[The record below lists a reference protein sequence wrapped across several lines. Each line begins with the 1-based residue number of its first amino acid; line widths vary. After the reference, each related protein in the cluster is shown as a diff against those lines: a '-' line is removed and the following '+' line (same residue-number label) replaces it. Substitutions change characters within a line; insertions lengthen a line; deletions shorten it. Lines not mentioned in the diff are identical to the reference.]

1 MPSPTPNPDSQPVT
15 GKIVSDSA
23 NNAHVQRDTLA
34 PDQGKPDLS
43 QHEAWQNQHSTSF
56 PDPRLNSDASSTTY
70 GAQPGENGETP
81 VSSSS
86 ITGHHER
93 ANLPQP
99 DPNVPHQFP
108 NPHESSGTLSSHQVN
123 PDPSLQTNSSNNTHV
138 QSGTFSGG
146 GPGQH
151 VDGLDSDDSSS
162 TSPSFHPREN
172 SGLPPHHQMSPDA
185 SLQADPSGST
195 HVQSGTFSGGGPG
208 QHVDGLGNDYSTTS
222 TSPSPSVG
230 VGATDNS
237 GTSGAPVSSPTSSG
251 SVPTTSG
258 GGGSPSTEPAAAPTI
273 ETAETSAADY
283 SGGEETS
290 SEVTTGT
297 PVEEA
302 ASNTPSSNNTDPG
315 QAPGLVDNSSHQ
327 CVAESSD
334 IHGADPVPYD
344 EAASDALAAALRK
357 AKDAVHASYGAAASG
372 GGARDNLPQREIWD
386 DFKGRYAD
394 DAHNCHNNLATNAYN
409 VALML
414 DHAAEL
420 VDYLKSCA
428 EAENKNREAARKD
441 DEKWW
446 IQKKWDELWGNKIK
460 YTSPS
465 KAKPSTPASAPA
477 PAPVASSGTDKSS
490 ANPDKIDTYVK
501 KCNDDTSGSE
511 GLETSYNNITGAL
524 QSFEAGCKYGTLDIR
539 PALSGLSALNSQSNQ
554 VMTWLTNVAQAFR
567 DANNGAGGLITVSDA
582 YLDQQMQA
590 RGMGTPNIQHIDA
603 TASEVY
609 GEIPS
614 SGYANDPVN
623 VATGNFIEPETD
635 LVFADTMSSTTLSLR
650 RMYNSL
656 AVTNPDETPSGVFG
670 PGWSSTVDTQLQF
683 SPEHAGWVKTDGR
696 LVFFDRA
703 GDGFARAQREP
714 LWLLK
719 VTAADE
725 LYECVRDAQTD
736 AYEQARTVQASAA
749 TGDTPDATAVKD
761 ETTGV
766 VSFFWM
772 VTNNTHE
779 AYFYTPL
786 GEPVAY
792 RNGHLGSLT
801 VFVRDE
807 NGRVQDLVHPVAH
820 RGIHLD
826 YEITEETGKVH
837 PVAAFTYNTVGTHAG
852 KPVHTVT
859 YTYTQAPTVHEN
871 VSTEAAAEATDYP
884 EQVSISD
891 PESVTT
897 QDSPANTS
905 DSEHAVLSETSKE
918 TAVVPS
924 MTGLLTGVR
933 TAEGTRTYTHTQQGL
948 IHRVVNARGDV
959 EVTNTYDESGRVIAQ
974 VSEYG
979 REIAYTYTSNLTT
992 IIADAGTGENA
1003 NLWVS
1008 DNKGRLVSVTATD
1021 GTRQTMSYDRFS
1033 NRVSITERDGS
1044 RLVRTS
1050 DARGHIRRER
1060 TPEGADYTYEWD
1072 EQDKLVQVSV
1082 RDARDPRNLGEPV
1095 TLTSYRYDSSALT
1108 VNSNTPTVAAVVNP
1122 YPVELI
1128 NGAEQVTQIEYSACG
1143 DVVRVTDPTG
1153 VYTAFEYDEHHDVI
1167 SMHNPAGDTI
1177 RLIRDIAGRVV
1188 SVVNPLGA
1196 ATTLEYTA
1204 AGALRSV
1211 TDPAG
1216 ARWMMQYPN
1225 TPVGDGVP
1233 YMVRAQGENQ
1243 RQGLIHSGAESADAA
1258 GVLPEAIIDP
1268 SGAVAR
1274 LTYTAGGDIASI
1286 TDAAGNITQHEYDT
1300 FGNLVK
1306 LITAQGRVWEYSWD
1320 GLSQLVGVTDPSGA
1334 KTTFEYDAAGE
1345 PVSMTDPTG
1354 VVSRR
1359 VMNRHEGTE
1368 TVAGTIEG
1376 VFSSAFYTLDV
1387 LGRVTE
1393 IRENAGDGIKG
1404 ANTAGGDKA
1413 AGTQM
1418 FTYDAASRVV
1428 EALDAAGGL
1437 TTYTRDAA
1445 GRVTRVVSA
1454 AGRFTDYAYDAC
1466 GRVVSESVGL
1476 NVPTRVTDPVT
1487 GAQTW
1492 EEPTRWAVTTL
1503 VYDAAS
1509 QVIQRT
1515 GPDGLVEAMEYDTC
1529 GRLVRV
1535 NAGARVASYAYD
1547 VCGRVTMVQD
1557 STFGTR
1563 RYAYDSTG
1571 QLVQVTD
1578 GLGHRTFF
1586 TYDVDGLLTQVTDPT
1601 GLITRYAYDA
1611 TGRVVEVIREPHQRG
1626 TSATG
1631 VERTRYT
1638 YDAAGRV
1645 LSQDDGVRTRTFE
1658 YDPVTG
1664 DLARAMVD
1672 GMLAAEY
1679 GITDGVGLDRAA
1691 WVKDHTGSA
1700 PVMYR
1705 SVWDAQGNLLRYTR
1719 CVTDTETA
1727 VQPPAAGSAAALDA
1741 FTRDG
1746 SYTLEYSYDADGYR
1760 TGRISPYG
1768 ATQWVLDGIGQP
1780 VRATTTATSGEP
1792 VVAEFSYDV
1801 AGHLIRAQVA
1811 ETISQW
1817 EFNTDGLVSAYQ
1829 RTTCEQDQN
1838 VLVEGVQI
1846 IRDNAGRII
1855 GLDTA
1860 DAGLVMYT
1868 YDAAGQL
1875 TGARWRGYELV
1886 WEYQAGLMVAERLY
1900 ERPETHDEST
1910 ADAGNS
1916 ERVLLGERVLS
1927 YNGLNQLV
1935 HAITTEHT
1943 TGETQPVVTKV
1954 SYTYNAAGQRV
1965 SQTCTTSGSP
1975 AVQERAYTWGIT
1987 GALAAVTT
1995 HDTSTGVS
2003 SRVQV
2008 VTDMSGAVV
2017 EVTGTD
2023 GLTVPLL
2030 WDSVAT
2036 APQLL
2041 GAGSIPAAGTDG
2053 GFSQAG
2059 VLGGFNPWGVPG
2071 VPTTGVGFGAL
2082 NIPGVGGIG
2091 HTAGAYQTLGVSA
2104 LTGSVGVTAS
2114 GGVFTSS
2121 GLPQGVSFTGSGTV
2135 AIGELTLMGAR
2146 VFDPAS
2152 KKFLSQDPL
2161 PPVVGAGW
2169 FADAYSFV
2177 GHDPIGLVDPWGTR
2191 PISLEEYNTYKTEQQ
2206 VKGWLT
2212 VVGTVITVASLF
2224 IPGGPL
2230 VVASVAAL
2238 GGAFMGA
2245 ADGFKFNEN
2254 GGIDWGSTFKGAG
2267 WGAAI
2272 GFVSGGMAKVFTA
2285 SKVAGA
2291 FSKFDSKLASFAAG
2305 RGPLANKAA
2314 AGAIRFSQK
2323 LGGETGSKYVAG
2335 ALGGGASNATSS
2347 TLTYLKTSENPSL
2360 GGALTTAGT
2369 SFVTGATSS
2378 LGGTWAQQKI
2388 QAVGANKLPSLF
2400 PKAAKAPDPNQ
2411 PQGFLTGPA
2420 PAKPSLAQRIAKGT
2434 TDELS
2439 TRAAGVIPGGIDSVT
2454 QDSLANH
2461 ESGKQY
2467 TTKDALNSF
2476 TKGARNK
2483 AIGDPS
2489 NPIKWASS
2497 NPIVGAASKSAKA
2510 YPDGLEPSPEH
2521 TSHVDNSRPTRSD
2534 YKDPATSNTPRHQAG
2549 VEGPKHR
2556 AEGPAK

>member
-56 PDPRLNSDASSTTY
+56 PSPRLNSDASSTTY

-93 ANLPQP
+93 ADLPQP

-108 NPHESSGTLSSHQVN
+108 NPHESSGTLSSHQVD
-123 PDPSLQTNSSNNTHV
+123 PDV
-138 QSGTFSGG
+138 
-146 GPGQH
+146 
-151 VDGLDSDDSSS
+151 
-162 TSPSFHPREN
+162 
-172 SGLPPHHQMSPDA
+172 
-185 SLQADPSGST
+185 SLQAGPSGST

-208 QHVDGLGNDYSTTS
+208 QHVDGLGSNDSSSTSPSFHPRENSVTPPPHQVTPDASLQADPSGSTQVQSGTFSGGGPGQHVDGLSSGDSTS
-222 TSPSPSVG
+222 TSPSPSSG

-237 GTSGAPVSSPTSSG
+237 ETSGAPVSSPTNSG

-258 GGGSPSTEPAAAPTI
+258 GGGSPSTEPTAAPTA
-273 ETAETSAADY
+273 ETAEPSAADY

-290 SEVTTGT
+290 SEAATGT

-357 AKDAVHASYGAAASG
+357 AKKDIDISYGEEASG
-372 GGARDNLPQREIWD
+372 GGARDTLSQREIWD

-394 DAHNCHNNLATNAYN
+394 DARNCHNNLATNAYN

-428 EAENKNREAARKD
+428 EAENANREAARKD

-465 KAKPSTPASAPA
+465 KTKPSAPTSASA

-501 KCNDDTSGSE
+501 KCNKDTSD
-511 GLETSYNNITGAL
+511 LETSYSNITGAL

-656 AVTNPDETPSGVFG
+656 AVTNPGETPSGVFG
-670 PGWSSTVDTQLQF
+670 PGWFSTVDTQLQF
-683 SPEHAGWVKTDGR
+683 SPEHAGWVKPDGR

-719 VTAADE
+719 VTAADG

-736 AYEQARTVQASAA
+736 AYEQARTVQASTA

-761 ETTGV
+761 ETTDV

-826 YEITEETGKVH
+826 YELTEETGEVH

-884 EQVSISD
+884 EQVSTSD

-897 QDSPANTS
+897 QDSSANTS
-905 DSEHAVLSETSKE
+905 DSEHVVLSETSKK

-948 IHRVVNARGDV
+948 IHRVINTRGDV
-959 EVTNTYDESGRVIAQ
+959 EVTNTYDKSGRVIAQ

-992 IIADAGTGENA
+992 IIADADTGENT

-1216 ARWMMQYPN
+1216 ARWVMQYPN

-1300 FGNLVK
+1300 FGNLAK

-1368 TVAGTIEG
+1368 TVAGTTEG

-1476 NVPTRVTDPVT
+1476 NVPARVTDPVT

-1492 EEPTRWAVTTL
+1492 EEPTQWAVTTL

-1535 NAGARVASYAYD
+1535 SAGARVASYAYD

-1626 TSATG
+1626 TSATAI
-1631 VERTRYT
+1631 ERTRYT

-1679 GITDGVGLDRAA
+1679 GITDGVGLDRAT

-1719 CVTDTETA
+1719 CVADTETA
-1727 VQPPAAGSAAALDA
+1727 VQPPAAGSTAALDA

-1768 ATQWVLDGIGQP
+1768 ATQWVLDGTGQP

-1811 ETISQW
+1811 ETTSQW

-1829 RTTCEQDQN
+1829 RTTSEQSQN

-1846 IRDNAGRII
+1846 IRDNTGRII

-1943 TGETQPVVTKV
+1943 AGEAQPIVTKV

-1995 HDTSTGVS
+1995 RDTSTGVS

-2041 GAGSIPAAGTDG
+2041 GAGSIPAAGADG

-2071 VPTTGVGFGAL
+2071 VPTAGVGFGAL
-2082 NIPGVGGIG
+2082 NIPSVGGTG

-2114 GGVFTSS
+2114 GVLTSS

-2191 PISLEEYNTYKTEQQ
+2191 PISLEEYNTYKKEQQ

-2212 VVGTVITVASLF
+2212 VASTVAAVAGMF
-2224 IPGGPL
+2224 IAGPAGFVIGSVL
-2230 VVASVAAL
+2230 AGALSGAS
-2238 GGAFMGA
+2238 
-2245 ADGFKFNEN
+2245 DGFKLDAN
-2254 GGIDWGSTFKGAG
+2254 GNIDIWSTVKGAG
-2267 WGAAI
+2267 
-2272 GFVSGGMAKVFTA
+2272 V
-2285 SKVAGA
+2285 GA
-2291 FSKFDSKLASFAAG
+2291 F
-2305 RGPLANKAA
+2305 
-2314 AGAIRFSQK
+2314 
-2323 LGGETGSKYVAG
+2323 T
-2335 ALGGGASNATSS
+2335 
-2347 TLTYLKTSENPSL
+2347 
-2360 GGALTTAGT
+2360 GALTGFAGKAFSSGKMFLKPVQKVAQKFGSRGQALATKLESRFGLNNLNYKDPKTLGFKALGAGEKGFKKYTAEILDSAFSGGVGNTIDYIKNTKNFTFEGALDSFKLGAGT
-2369 SFVTGATSS
+2369 
-2378 LGGTWAQQKI
+2378 
-2388 QAVGANKLPSLF
+2388 
-2400 PKAAKAPDPNQ
+2400 
-2411 PQGFLTGPA
+2411 GFLTGYA
-2420 PAKPSLAQRIAKGT
+2420 GAKFK
-2434 TDELS
+2434 
-2439 TRAAGVIPGGIDSVT
+2439 
-2454 QDSLANH
+2454 
-2461 ESGKQY
+2461 
-2467 TTKDALNSF
+2467 
-2476 TKGARNK
+2476 NK
-2483 AIGDPS
+2483 ANFTTFPGKHARQENIGFLKS
-2489 NPIKWASS
+2489 TLQQGVNEVGTRTIKTAVNPVSQIAQNEITHAGEQGYHQDIGKTWMDTAKKNS
-2497 NPIVGAASKSAKA
+2497 VDVSAKDIA
-2510 YPDGLEPSPEH
+2510 SFGKSSYKGMQKVDADGNVISKNP
-2521 TSHVDNSRPTRSD
+2521 
-2534 YKDPATSNTPRHQAG
+2534 PASTGQSQ
-2549 VEGPKHR
+2549 
-2556 AEGPAK
+2556 

>member
-1 MPSPTPNPDSQPVT
+1 
-15 GKIVSDSA
+15 
-23 NNAHVQRDTLA
+23 
-34 PDQGKPDLS
+34 
-43 QHEAWQNQHSTSF
+43 
-56 PDPRLNSDASSTTY
+56 
-70 GAQPGENGETP
+70 
-81 VSSSS
+81 
-86 ITGHHER
+86 
-93 ANLPQP
+93 
-99 DPNVPHQFP
+99 
-108 NPHESSGTLSSHQVN
+108 
-123 PDPSLQTNSSNNTHV
+123 
-138 QSGTFSGG
+138 
-146 GPGQH
+146 
-151 VDGLDSDDSSS
+151 
-162 TSPSFHPREN
+162 
-172 SGLPPHHQMSPDA
+172 MSPDA
-185 SLQADPSGST
+185 SLQADPSGNT

-237 GTSGAPVSSPTSSG
+237 ETSGAPVSSPTNSG
-251 SVPTTSG
+251 SAPTTSG
-258 GGGSPSTEPAAAPTI
+258 GGGSPSTEPTAAPTT
-273 ETAETSAADY
+273 ETAEPSAADY

-290 SEVTTGT
+290 SEAATGT

-826 YEITEETGKVH
+826 YELTEETGEVH

-918 TAVVPS
+918 TAVVSS

-948 IHRVVNARGDV
+948 IHRVINARGDV

-1050 DARGHIRRER
+1050 DAHGHIRRER

-1216 ARWMMQYPN
+1216 ARWVMQYPN

-1368 TVAGTIEG
+1368 TVAGTTEG

-1393 IRENAGDGIKG
+1393 IRENTGDGIKG

-1492 EEPTRWAVTTL
+1492 EEPTQWAVTTL

-1535 NAGARVASYAYD
+1535 SAGARVASYAYD

-1563 RYAYDSTG
+1563 RYAYDATG

-1601 GLITRYAYDA
+1601 GLITRYVYDA

-1626 TSATG
+1626 TGATAI
-1631 VERTRYT
+1631 ERTRYT

-1645 LSQDDGVRTRTFE
+1645 LSQDDGVRTCTFE

-1664 DLARAMVD
+1664 DLARAMID

-1679 GITDGVGLDRAA
+1679 GITDGVGLDRAT

-1741 FTRDG
+1741 FTKDG

-1768 ATQWVLDGIGQP
+1768 ATQWVLDGTGQP
-1780 VRATTTATSGEP
+1780 VRATSTATSGEP

-2071 VPTTGVGFGAL
+2071 VPTAGVGFGAL
-2082 NIPGVGGIG
+2082 NIPSVGGTG

-2114 GGVFTSS
+2114 GGGVFTSA

-2146 VFDPAS
+2146 VFDPGS

-2360 GGALTTAGT
+2360 EGALTTAGT

>member
-1 MPSPTPNPDSQPVT
+1 
-15 GKIVSDSA
+15 
-23 NNAHVQRDTLA
+23 
-34 PDQGKPDLS
+34 
-43 QHEAWQNQHSTSF
+43 
-56 PDPRLNSDASSTTY
+56 
-70 GAQPGENGETP
+70 
-81 VSSSS
+81 
-86 ITGHHER
+86 
-93 ANLPQP
+93 
-99 DPNVPHQFP
+99 
-108 NPHESSGTLSSHQVN
+108 
-123 PDPSLQTNSSNNTHV
+123 
-138 QSGTFSGG
+138 
-146 GPGQH
+146 
-151 VDGLDSDDSSS
+151 
-162 TSPSFHPREN
+162 
-172 SGLPPHHQMSPDA
+172 MSPDA
-185 SLQADPSGST
+185 SLQADPSGNT

-237 GTSGAPVSSPTSSG
+237 ETSGAPVSSPTNSG
-251 SVPTTSG
+251 SAPTTSG
-258 GGGSPSTEPAAAPTI
+258 GGGSPSTEPTAAPTT
-273 ETAETSAADY
+273 ETAEPSAADY

-290 SEVTTGT
+290 SEAATGT

-826 YEITEETGKVH
+826 YELTEETGEVH

-918 TAVVPS
+918 TAVVSS

-948 IHRVVNARGDV
+948 IHRVINARGDV

-1050 DARGHIRRER
+1050 DAHGHIRRER

-1216 ARWMMQYPN
+1216 ARWVMQYPN

-1368 TVAGTIEG
+1368 TVAGTTEG

-1393 IRENAGDGIKG
+1393 IRENTGDGIKG

-1492 EEPTRWAVTTL
+1492 EEPTQWAVTTL

-1535 NAGARVASYAYD
+1535 SAGARVASYAYD

-1563 RYAYDSTG
+1563 RYAYDATG

-1601 GLITRYAYDA
+1601 GLITRYVYDA

-1626 TSATG
+1626 TGATAI
-1631 VERTRYT
+1631 ERTRYT

-1645 LSQDDGVRTRTFE
+1645 LSQDDGVRTCTFE

-1664 DLARAMVD
+1664 DLARAMID

-1679 GITDGVGLDRAA
+1679 GITDGVGLDRAT

-1741 FTRDG
+1741 FTKDG

-1768 ATQWVLDGIGQP
+1768 ATQWVLDGTGQP
-1780 VRATTTATSGEP
+1780 VRATSTATSGEP

-2071 VPTTGVGFGAL
+2071 VPTAGVGFGAL
-2082 NIPGVGGIG
+2082 NIPSVGGTG

-2114 GGVFTSS
+2114 GGGVFTSA

-2146 VFDPAS
+2146 VFDPGS

-2161 PPVVGAGW
+2161 PPMVGAGW

-2360 GGALTTAGT
+2360 EGALTTAGT